1 MLKVE
6 RTGGKLAGDQTRRN
20 KMADV
25 LEIVRGISQVMANT
39 HDGALDENGDPIKVG
54 LKREE
59 EVAITDKRVMDG
71 FKVQMAGDTLM
82 IKYHA
87 EVTMKE
93 AKDKGFES
101 DLEQMMADISSF
113 LKKEYKKV
121 TGSALTLSSDAD
133 VDAIVQTVGA
143 HRCWVQATKP
153 YKIGGFGEAVVA
165 VGEPSV
171 DNVDDA
177 IKKWLELGRKG
188 KAPNDKRKG
197 E

>member
-1 MLKVE
+1 
-6 RTGGKLAGDQTRRN
+6 
-20 KMADV
+20 MADV
-25 LEIVRGISQVMANT
+25 LEIVRGISQVMANAY
-39 HDGALDENGDPIKVG
+39 DGAVDENGEPIKIG

-59 EVAITDKRVMDG
+59 DVAITDKRVMDG
-71 FKVQMAGDTLM
+71 FKVQMSGDSLV
-82 IKYHA
+82 IKYHG

-101 DLEQMMADISSF
+101 DLEQMMSDISSF

-143 HRCWVQATKP
+143 HRCWVQASKP
-153 YKIGGFGEAVVA
+153 YKIGGLGEAVVA

-188 KAPNDKRKG
+188 KAPNDKRKDG
-197 E
+197 

>member
-1 MLKVE
+1 MLRGEK
-6 RTGGKLAGDQTRRN
+6 TGGKLAGVQTRRN

-39 HDGALDENGDPIKVG
+39 HDGALDENGEPIKIG

-71 FKVQMAGDTLM
+71 FKVQMAGDTLL
-82 IKYHA
+82 IKYHG

-153 YKIGGFGEAVVA
+153 YKIGGFGEAVV
-165 VGEPSV
+165 GLRQPSE

>member
-1 MLKVE
+1 
-6 RTGGKLAGDQTRRN
+6 
-20 KMADV
+20 MADV
-25 LEIVRGISQVMANT
+25 LEIVRGISQVMANVY
-39 HDGALDENGDPIKVG
+39 DGALDENGEPIKIG

-71 FKVQMAGDTLM
+71 FKVQMSGDMLF
-82 IKYHA
+82 IKYHG

-93 AKDKGFES
+93 AKDKNFES

-113 LKKEYKKV
+113 LKKEFKKV
-121 TGSALTLSSDAD
+121 TGSALTLEKQGE

-153 YKIGGFGEAVVA
+153 YKIGGFGEAVVN

-188 KAPNDKRKG
+188 KAPNDKRKDG
-197 E
+197 

>member
-1 MLKVE
+1 MLRDEK
-6 RTGGKLAGDQTRRN
+6 TGGKLAGVQTRRN

-121 TGSALTLSSDAD
+121 TGSALTLSSDVD

>member
-1 MLKVE
+1 MLKVV
-6 RTGGKLAGDQTRRN
+6 RTGGRLAGVQTRRN

-25 LEIVRGISQVMANT
+25 LEIVRGISQVMANAY
-39 HDGALDENGDPIKVG
+39 DGAMDENGEPVKIG
-54 LKREE
+54 LRREE
-59 EVAITDKRVMDG
+59 EVDITDKRVMDG

>member
-1 MLKVE
+1 
-6 RTGGKLAGDQTRRN
+6 
-20 KMADV
+20 MADV

-39 HDGALDENGDPIKVG
+39 HDGALDENGDPVKIG

-59 EVAITDKRVMDG
+59 DVAITDRRVMDG
-71 FKVQMAGDTLM
+71 FKVSMAGDTLF

-93 AKDKGFES
+93 AKDKGFETG
-101 DLEQMMADISSF
+101 LEQMMADLSSF
-113 LKKEYKKV
+113 LKKEFKKV
-121 TGSALTLSSDAD
+121 TGSALSLENAGD

-153 YKIGGFGEAVVA
+153 YKIGNFGEAVV
-165 VGEPSV
+165 GLRQPSE
-171 DNVDDA
+171 DNVDSA
-177 IKKWLELGRKG
+177 IKKWLELGRTG

>member
-1 MLKVE
+1 MLKDE
-6 RTGGKLAGDQTRRN
+6 RTDGKLAGVQIRRN

-39 HDGALDENGDPIKVG
+39 HDGALDENGEPIKIG
-54 LKREE
+54 LKREQ
-59 EVAITDKRVMDG
+59 EVDITDKRVMDG
-71 FKVQMAGDTLM
+71 FKVQMAGDTLF
-82 IKYHA
+82 IKYHG

-153 YKIGGFGEAVVA
+153 YKIGGFGEAVV
-165 VGEPSV
+165 GLKEPSV

-188 KAPNDKRKG
+188 KAPNDKRKDG
-197 E
+197 

>member
-1 MLKVE
+1 
-6 RTGGKLAGDQTRRN
+6 
-20 KMADV
+20 MADV
-25 LEIVRGISQVMANT
+25 LEIVRGISQVMANAY
-39 HDGALDENGDPIKVG
+39 DGAMDENGEPVKIG

-153 YKIGGFGEAVVA
+153 YKIGNFGEAVV
-165 VGEPSV
+165 GLKQPSE

-188 KAPNDKRKG
+188 KAPNDKRKDG
-197 E
+197 

>member
-153 YKIGGFGEAVVA
+153 YKIGGFGEAVV
-165 VGEPSV
+165 GLKQPSE

-188 KAPNDKRKG
+188 KAPNDKRKDG
-197 E
+197 

>member
-1 MLKVE
+1 
-6 RTGGKLAGDQTRRN
+6 
-20 KMADV
+20 MADV
-25 LEIVRGISQVMANT
+25 LEIVRGISQVMANAY
-39 HDGALDENGDPIKVG
+39 DGAMDEDGEPIKIG

-59 EVAITDKRVMDG
+59 EVDITDKRVMDG
-71 FKVQMAGDTLM
+71 FKVQMTGDTLM
-82 IKYHA
+82 VKYHA

-93 AKDKGFES
+93 AKDKGFETE
-101 DLEQMMADISSF
+101 LEQMMSDISSF

-153 YKIGGFGEAVVA
+153 YKIGGFGEAVVPC
-165 VGEPSV
+165 GEPSV

>member
-153 YKIGGFGEAVVA
+153 YKIGGFGEAVV
-165 VGEPSV
+165 GLKQPSE

>member
-1 MLKVE
+1 
-6 RTGGKLAGDQTRRN
+6 
-20 KMADV
+20 MADV

-39 HDGALDENGDPIKVG
+39 HDGALDEKGFPIKIG

-101 DLEQMMADISSF
+101 DLEQMMSDISSF

-153 YKIGGFGEAVVA
+153 YKIGNFGEAVVA

>member
-1 MLKVE
+1 MVE
-6 RTGGKLAGDQTRRN
+6 KTDGSLAGDQTRRT

-39 HDGALDENGDPIKVG
+39 HDGALDENGDPVKIG

-59 EVAITDKRVMDG
+59 DVAITDKRVMDG
-71 FKVQMAGDTLM
+71 FKIQMAGDTLM

-188 KAPNDKRKG
+188 KAPNDKRKDG
-197 E
+197 

>member
-1 MLKVE
+1 
-6 RTGGKLAGDQTRRN
+6 
-20 KMADV
+20 MADV

-39 HDGALDENGDPIKVG
+39 YDGALDENGEPVKIG

-59 EVAITDKRVMDG
+59 DVDITDRRVMDG
-71 FKVQMAGDTLM
+71 FKVAMSGDTLF
-82 IKYHA
+82 IKYHG

-93 AKDKGFES
+93 AKDKNFES

-113 LKKEYKKV
+113 LKKEFKKV
-121 TGSALTLSSDAD
+121 TGSALTLEKQGE

-153 YKIGGFGEAVVA
+153 YKIGGFGEAVVN

-188 KAPNDKRKG
+188 KAPNDKRKDG
-197 E
+197 

>member
-1 MLKVE
+1 MLMDE
-6 RTGGKLAGDQTRRN
+6 RTDGKLAGVQTRRN

-39 HDGALDENGDPIKVG
+39 YDGALDENGEPVKIG

-59 EVAITDKRVMDG
+59 DVDITDRRVMDG
-71 FKVQMAGDTLM
+71 FKVAMSGDTLF
-82 IKYHA
+82 IKYHG

>member
-1 MLKVE
+1 MLKDE
-6 RTGGKLAGDQTRRN
+6 RTDGKLAGVQTRRN

-39 HDGALDENGDPIKVG
+39 HDGALDENGEPIKIG
-54 LKREE
+54 LKREQ
-59 EVAITDKRVMDG
+59 EVDITDKRVMDG
-71 FKVQMAGDTLM
+71 FKVQMAGDTLF
-82 IKYHA
+82 IKYHG

-93 AKDKGFES
+93 AKDKNFES

-113 LKKEYKKV
+113 LKKEFKKV

-153 YKIGGFGEAVVA
+153 YKIGGFGEAVV
-165 VGEPSV
+165 GLKEPSV

-188 KAPNDKRKG
+188 KAPNDKRKDG
-197 E
+197 

>member
-1 MLKVE
+1 MLRDEK
-6 RTGGKLAGDQTRRN
+6 TGGKLAGVQIRRN

-39 HDGALDENGDPIKVG
+39 HDGALDENGEPIKIG
-54 LKREE
+54 LKREQ
-59 EVAITDKRVMDG
+59 EVDITDKRVMDG
-71 FKVQMAGDTLM
+71 FKVQMAGDTLF
-82 IKYHA
+82 IKYHG

-153 YKIGGFGEAVVA
+153 YKIGGFGEAVV
-165 VGEPSV
+165 GLKEPSV

-188 KAPNDKRKG
+188 KAPNDKRKDG
-197 E
+197 

>member
-1 MLKVE
+1 
-6 RTGGKLAGDQTRRN
+6 
-20 KMADV
+20 MADV
-25 LEIVRGISQVMANT
+25 LEIVRGISQVMANAY
-39 HDGALDENGDPIKVG
+39 DGALDENGEPLKIG

-59 EVAITDKRVMDG
+59 EVDITDKRVMDG
-71 FKVQMAGDTLM
+71 FKVQMSGDKLM

-93 AKDKGFES
+93 AKDKGFETE
-101 DLEQMMADISSF
+101 LEQMMSDISSF

-133 VDAIVQTVGA
+133 VDAIVQTVGG
-143 HRCWVQATKP
+143 HRCWVQAVKP
-153 YKIGGFGEAVVA
+153 YKIGGFGEAVVSTKQ
-165 VGEPSV
+165 PSE

-188 KAPNDKRKG
+188 KAPNDKRKDG
-197 E
+197 